1 MTRNNTT
8 GIRLDHG
15 DIVLDHGR
23 IAQLEGIPNLAQAL
37 QIRLLT
43 PLGDDRY
50 DIRYGLDYRS
60 VFTTPTTAHEMR
72 DLLRLNLVRTL
83 TTDPRVA
90 EIRDIEVVDAEL
102 DAHHRVWNVAVSII
116 TSDGTPA
123 VLTTTVGAPA

>member
-1 MTRNNTT
+1 MTTNNT

-23 IAQLEGIPNLAQAL
+23 IAQLDGIPNLAQAL
-37 QIRLLT
+37 RIRLLT

-60 VFTTPTTAHEMR
+60 VFTAPTSAHEMR

-83 TTDPRVA
+83 ITDPRVA

>member
-8 GIRLDHG
+8 GIRLAHG
-15 DIVLDHGR
+15 DIVLDRGR
-23 IAQLEGIPNLAQAL
+23 IAPLDGMPGLAQDL

-43 PLGDDRY
+43 PLGEDRY
-50 DIRYGLDYRS
+50 DTRYGLDYRA
-60 VFTTPTTAHEMR
+60 VFTAPANAHEMR
-72 DLLRLNLVRTL
+72 DLLRLNIVRTL
-83 TTDPRVA
+83 ITDPRVA
-90 EIRDIEVVDAEL
+90 EIRDIEIVDPGL